1 MKKLSVILTLI
12 LLIIIGYSVYN
23 HFFKKEEINPVE
35 NTLKEYSSKVSD
47 LLNKSNYLLDTT
59 KIDINLINEN
69 IDSTVS
75 CQEIYYSNEEKV
87 LLHNCTIN
95 ETGNYYYYDK
105 LYEQNEEYNK
115 IYEDVKVQQRSI
127 EKGKLLKELA
137 TIDLNLGVENIDNCV
152 TDGICKSGTPFIIQ
166 VNDVE
171 DYKFYVLE
179 DDGEK
184 VKLIMN
190 KNLINKVMYAPSDN
204 LEGPT
209 EAISYLKKQTSNW
222 TNIEARNVKIVDDN
236 NKYDDIYENM
246 RATLPTY
253 TDINKLKNQKYLY
266 DNLELGSGYWL
277 STSSSKSFYAWSVI
291 NNEITT
297 TDVSLE
303 NLGIRPVITLY
314 KY

>member
-35 NTLKEYSSKVSD
+35 NILKEYSSKVSD

-115 IYEDVKVQQRSI
+115 IYEDVKIQQRSI

-137 TIDLNLGVENIDNCV
+137 TIDLNLGVESIDDCV

>member
-23 HFFKKEEINPVE
+23 NFLKKEETNPIE
-35 NTLKEYSSKVSD
+35 KTLKDYSIQVSD
-47 LLNKSNYLLDTT
+47 LVKTGNYLLETT
-59 KIDINLINEN
+59 DIDVDAINEK

-75 CQEIYYSNEEKV
+75 CQEIYYSTEGKV

-95 ETGNYYYYDK
+95 NSGNYYFYDKVYEQNDEYNK
-105 LYEQNEEYNK
+105 LYEGIKSQK
-115 IYEDVKVQQRSI
+115 RSV
-127 EKGKLLKELA
+127 EKGKLLFELA
-137 TIDLNLGVENIDNCV
+137 TIDLNLGVETIDSCV
-152 TDGICKSGTPFIIQ
+152 TNGICKAGTPFVIQ
-166 VNDVE
+166 VNDLE

-190 KNLINKVMYAPSDN
+190 KNLVNKVMYAPSDN

-209 EAISYLKKQTSNW
+209 EAITYLKNQTNNW
-222 TNIEARNVKIVDDN
+222 TNIESRNVKIVDDN
-236 NKYDDIYENM
+236 NKYHDIYENM

-253 TDINKLKNQKYLY
+253 SDINKLKNEKYLY
-266 DNLELGSGYWL
+266 DNLESGSGYWL
-277 STSSSKSFYAWSVI
+277 STSSSKSFYAWSVT

-303 NLGIRPVITLY
+303 NLGIRPVITIY